1 MKITICGSM
10 HYKEEMIQASKLLE
24 SLGYEVELPNVSE
37 SSTYDH
43 TTDDEQT
50 NAKSK
55 FIKDHL
61 DKISTSDAILVF
73 NKAKNGVDNYIGG
86 NSLMEMAFAYSQ
98 NLEIFLLNP
107 IPDISY
113 SIELKGMRPI
123 ILDGKVET
131 VDIYFQSLPQAFVSS
146 KSPIKLRA
154 VSRALRRSG
163 IRTLVL
169 PRPAESSVSEQPQSI
184 EETYEGASN
193 RHDALAQ
200 TVTKDDNPAYLAT
213 VESGNSLIHAN
224 HNTFS
229 CTVVILE
236 KVGRLRKTGINIELE
251 IPKEM
256 TDKVPSVY
264 PDLGVLVQREYGSTL
279 KDPFPFFTNGK
290 INRLKLVEDAL
301 FNVAAQLDE

>member
-1 MKITICGSM
+1 
-10 HYKEEMIQASKLLE
+10 MIQASKQLVD
-24 SLGYEVELPNVSE
+24 LGYEVELPNVSE
-37 SSTYDH
+37 SQAYDNSTDE
-43 TTDDEQT
+43 EQT

-55 FIKDHL
+55 FIQDHL

-73 NKAKNGVDNYIGG
+73 NKTKNGVANYIGG

-123 ILDGKVET
+123 ILNGSVKAIDT
-131 VDIYFQSLPQAFVSS
+131 YFQSLPQTFVSS

-169 PRPAESSVSEQPQSI
+169 AHPAESNVSEQPQNI

-193 RHDALAQ
+193 RHDALVRSVA
-200 TVTKDDNPAYLAT
+200 KDENPTYLAT
-213 VESGNSLIHAN
+213 VESGSVPVHSN
-224 HNTFS
+224 HNVFGS
-229 CTVVILE
+229 TVVILE
-236 KVGRLRKTGINIELE
+236 KVGQPRKTGINIDLE
-251 IPKEM
+251 YPKEM
-256 TDKVPSVY
+256 TDKVPSIY

-279 KDPFPFFTNGK
+279 KDPYPFFTNGK

-301 FNVAAQLDE
+301 FNVAVQLDR